1 MEPSPTARPLALVTG
16 ASSGIG
22 LELARQFL
30 ANGFDLVVTAEDTEL
45 PAAAREL
52 SEASEAAQVY
62 NVQADLRTEAGVE
75 ELWRRITDTGRPLEA
90 AALNA
95 GVGAGG
101 PVLGHGPG
109 RGLARGGRLVRGQR
123 TGARAGRDRP
133 ERARHGSPREA
144 RGAAHGRPQRRAHP
158 VHLVDRSD
166 AARHVP
172 GHLQRLEVVRAVVR
186 ARPARRAEGD

>member
-45 PAAAREL
+45 AAAAREL

-101 PVLGHGPG
+101 SFVDNELE
-109 RGLARGGRLVRGQR
+109 RELAVIDLNVRGTVHLAKHVVR
-123 TGARAGRDRP
+123 HMVDRNAGRILFTSSIAATQPGTYQAIYNASKSFVQSFALALRD
-133 ERARHGSPREA
+133 ELRET
-144 RGAAHGRPQRRAHP
+144 
-158 VHLVDRSD
+158 
-166 AARHVP
+166 
-172 GHLQRLEVVRAVVR
+172 
-186 ARPARRAEGD
+186 